1 MSEADDEQPT
11 PADALAEPVTLRTS
25 VVKHSLILAAFAVI
39 VALSVG
45 MVDRGTRDEIEYQ
58 RQQAE
63 RRALAE
69 VMPPAL
75 HDNDLLNDTL
85 PLSPQAGH
93 ENLDLLNLADGR
105 NGWVARRDGET
116 TGIILPSIA
125 PDGYSGNI
133 ELIVGIRADATLTGV
148 RVVSHSETPGL
159 GDKIELRIDDW
170 ILDFAGRSLDEPPAQ
185 RWQVRKDGGDFDQ
198 FTGATIT
205 PRAVVNAVRRTLEF
219 FEQNRADLLAHG
231 QAVK

>member
-1 MSEADDEQPT
+1 MTETNDAQQPPDEAPQ
-11 PADALAEPVTLRTS
+11 EPVTIRGS
-25 VVKHSLILAAFAVI
+25 VVKHSLILTAFAVI

-45 MVDRGTRDEIEYQ
+45 LVDRGTRDEIEYQ

-69 VMPPAL
+69 VMPPTL
-75 HDNDLLNDTL
+75 HDNDLLNDTI

-93 ENLDLLNLADGR
+93 ENLDLLNIGAGR
-105 NGWVARRDGET
+105 NGWIARRDGET

-133 ELIVGIRADATLTGV
+133 ELLVGIRADATLTGV

-170 ILDFAGRSLDEPPAQ
+170 ILDFAGRSLGEPPVQ

-205 PRAVVNAVRRTLEF
+205 PRAVVNAVRRALEF
-219 FEQNRADLLAHG
+219 FEQNRATLLAH
-231 QAVK
+231 

>member
-1 MSEADDEQPT
+1 MSDNNDDQQTAAEAPQE
-11 PADALAEPVTLRTS
+11 PATLRGS
-25 VVKHSLILAAFAVI
+25 IVKHSIILTAFAVI

-45 MVDRGTRDEIEYQ
+45 LVDRSTRDEIEYQ
-58 RQQAE
+58 RLQAE
-63 RRALAE
+63 RRALAQ

-75 HDNDLLNDTL
+75 HDNDLLDDTFS
-85 PLSPQAGH
+85 LSPQAGY
-93 ENLDLLNLADGR
+93 ENLDLLNIGNDR
-105 NGWVARRDGET
+105 HGWIARRDDET

-133 ELIVGIRADATLTGV
+133 ELIVGIRADGTLAGV
-148 RVVSHSETPGL
+148 RVVSHQETPGL
-159 GDKIELRIDDW
+159 GDRIELRIDDW
-170 ILDFAGRSLDEPPAQ
+170 ILGFEGKSLDDPPRE

-219 FEQNRADLLAHG
+219 FEQNRARLLA
-231 QAVK
+231 Q